1 MIAFNMDLEAAPLR
15 ADTGPL
21 RLDAGE
27 RAWVVAAGRVDLF
40 AGALRDGQPSGTPRH
55 LMRLEPGQALFA
67 LGWRQEDADIALF
80 ARGAPGSRLREIPA
94 AQLKTLAQAPET
106 AEQVMAWLDRWVREL
121 AGAIA
126 LERSPRHG
134 LTLDRG
140 LALADG
146 DTARAP
152 DEVVWVRHMSGSTL
166 LQGRPEL
173 PRIEG
178 DAPFPLAGGLWL
190 RAGGPARLEPAATA
204 ACLHDGS
211 AWPGLERFHQAA
223 LSCLRV
229 AAARQ
234 EQAQRQR
241 LEQIAAIDQQ
251 VVTRAVADLA
261 SVLEPAPDDQVTP
274 DDRRDPLLAAS
285 RHVGAALGIPIVAPR
300 AGTASRAGR
309 AAVEEIARASRI
321 RMRQVALRG
330 DWWRGE
336 GGPLLAFLTEGQR
349 PVALLPAR
357 SRRYMRYDPATG
369 VRTEVTAELAAT
381 LDPFAYTFFRR
392 LPERAVGARE
402 LLRLGLRGAAP
413 DAVRVALAG
422 AAVGF
427 LGLAPPIVTQVV
439 FDSIIPA
446 AGQFKLLQLTTALV
460 VAAIAVGMF
469 QLVRSIAILRIETRM
484 SAAVQAAVW
493 DRVLNLPMPFFR
505 RYSAGDLATRV
516 GGIEAIRQVMTG
528 VTVSAILT
536 GLFSL
541 FNFGLLLTYD
551 AGLALIAG
559 GLVLVAGVVSGVAG
573 AIGLRYER
581 SLSALQ
587 ARLAGLVLQMVS
599 GVAKLRVSGAEA
611 RAFGVW
617 AERFATQR
625 RLTFRVRVVGNA
637 LAVFNAAFPTLAL
650 IVLFAAIAGSA
661 PGSRS
666 TGTVLAFV
674 ASFGGLLAAALAVSA
689 NALSVLRI
697 IPLFEN
703 VRPVLTTPPEID
715 EGKLDPGE
723 LSGAIE
729 ISHVS
734 FRYADDG
741 PPILREVSLRARP
754 GEFIAVVGPSGSG
767 KSTLLRLLLGFE
779 TPEAGSIYYDGQ
791 DLAELDVQAVRRQI
805 GVVLQ
810 NGKLMPGDIYTNI
823 VGASLLTIDDAWEAA
838 RMAGLDEDIRQL
850 PMGMHTVI
858 SEAGSTFSG
867 GQRQRLMIAR
877 ALVSRP
883 RILLFDEATS
893 ALDNR
898 TQAIVS
904 RSLEQLR
911 ATRMVIAHRLS
922 TIVNADRIYV
932 VERGSVAQVGSYA
945 ELAEQDG
952 PFRDLI
958 QRQLL

>member
-1 MIAFNMDLEAAPLR
+1 
-15 ADTGPL
+15 
-21 RLDAGE
+21 
-27 RAWVVAAGRVDLF
+27 
-40 AGALRDGQPSGTPRH
+40 
-55 LMRLEPGQALFA
+55 MRLEPGQALIA
-67 LGWRQEDADIALF
+67 LGWQASADIALI
-80 ARGAPGSRLREIPA
+80 ARGTAGSRLHQMSA
-94 AQLKTLAQAPET
+94 AQLKALAQHPET
-106 AEQVMAWLDRWVREL
+106 AEQVVAWIDRWVGDL

-126 LERSPRHG
+126 LERPAKHSHM
-134 LTLDRG
+134 LDQG
-140 LALADG
+140 LALDDG
-146 DTARAP
+146 EVVHAHDA
-152 DEVVWVRHMSGSTL
+152 VVWVRHQSGSSL

-178 DAPFPLAGGLWL
+178 DGPFPLAGELWL
-190 RAGGPARLEPAATA
+190 RSIGPTQLKPASTL
-204 ACLHDGS
+204 ACAQDGTVWS
-211 AWPGLERFHQAA
+211 GLERFHHVA
-223 LSCLRV
+223 LICLHA

-234 EQAQRQR
+234 EQAQRLR
-241 LEQIAAIDQQ
+241 LQQIAAIDRQ
-251 VVTRAVADLA
+251 VVTRAIADLA
-261 SVLEPAPDDQVTP
+261 SVLESASEDRVVPDN
-274 DDRRDPLLAAS
+274 RRDPLLAAS
-285 RHVGAALGIPIVAPR
+285 RRVGEALGIAIAAPR
-300 AGTASRAGR
+300 TGSASHTGRAGVE
-309 AAVEEIARASRI
+309 AVARASRV
-321 RMRQVALRG
+321 RVRQVALRG

-336 GGPLLAFLTEGQR
+336 GGPLLAFQADEQH

-357 SRRYMRYDPATG
+357 GRRYICYDPATG
-369 VRTEVTAELAAT
+369 TRTEVTAELAAA

-413 DAVRVALAG
+413 DMARVALAG

-427 LGLAPPIVTQVV
+427 LGLALPIVTGVV

-446 AGQFKLLQLTTALV
+446 ANQFKLLQLSVALV
-460 VAAIAVGMF
+460 VAAIATGMF

-505 RYSAGDLATRV
+505 RYSAGDLAARV
-516 GGIEAIRQVMTG
+516 GGIEAIRQTLTG
-528 VTVSAILT
+528 VTVSTILT

-541 FNFGLLLTYD
+541 FNFGLLLSYD
-551 AGLALIAG
+551 AELALIAG
-559 GLVLVAGVVSGVAG
+559 ALVLVAAVVSGVAG
-573 AIGLRYER
+573 AIGLGYER

-587 ARLAGLVLQMVS
+587 ASISGLVLQIVS
-599 GVAKLRVSGAEA
+599 GVAKLRVSGAET

-617 AERFATQR
+617 AKRFASQR
-625 RLTFRVRVVGNA
+625 RLTFRVRMVGNA

-650 IVLFAAIAGSA
+650 IALFAAIAAGA
-661 PGSRS
+661 PASRS
-666 TGTVLAFV
+666 TGTILAFV
-674 ASFGGLLAAALAVSA
+674 ASFSALLAAALSVSGNVLA
-689 NALSVLRI
+689 VLRI

-715 EGKLDPGE
+715 EAKIDPGE
-723 LSGAIE
+723 LTGAIE

-734 FRYADDG
+734 FRYAEDG
-741 PPILREVSLRARP
+741 PPILREVSLRAQP
-754 GEFIAVVGPSGSG
+754 GQFIAVVGPSGSG

-791 DLAELDVQAVRRQI
+791 DLTELDVQAVRRQI

-823 VGASLLTIDDAWEAA
+823 VGASLLTLDDAWEAA

-893 ALDNR
+893 ALDNH

-911 ATRMVIAHRLS
+911 ATRIVIAHRLS

-932 VERGSVAQVGSYA
+932 VDTGRVAQVGSYV

-958 QRQLL
+958 RRQLL